1 MRIRHSNAQR
11 KIKGQKGSAL
21 VFALALVAGMAL
33 LVIAGMNA
41 SITQEY
47 VLNRN
52 QLQQQYLDEVATSAE
67 QWYERVA
74 PTIELTGEAVS
85 EATLLGQ
92 IAPTRKFGIRAQI
105 GPRFTKTV
113 SPWTQPALGYRSIL
127 IWIPQSGSDT
137 TSVSTTADVPTIDPL
152 VATTK
157 TYRSWSTL
165 GYQQTQLAK
174 LSDLLVKV
182 GSLLQNWGRAQQG
195 TRAGQSFDN
204 FFRQADCAAA
214 AIADH
219 LPCLD
224 TYVDLT
230 TTTVPSYLGMSST
243 EFASPWGY
251 SVEISNLLDSSTAT
265 MPYALSLRVHSPIST
280 SDYLYAHIELPQ

>member
-1 MRIRHSNAQR
+1 MRAQHSKLQR
-11 KIKGQKGSAL
+11 TIQGQRGSAL
-21 VFALALVAGMAL
+21 IFALTLIAGVAL

-52 QLQQQYLDEVATSAE
+52 QLQQQYLDEVSVSAQ

-85 EATLLGQ
+85 EATILGQ
-92 IAPTRKFGIRAQI
+92 IAPTRKFGVRAQI
-105 GPRFTKTV
+105 SPRFTKTV
-113 SPWTQPALGYRSIL
+113 SPWTQPALGYRTIL
-127 IWIPQSGSDT
+127 IWIPQSGADT
-137 TSVSTTADVPTIDPL
+137 TAVSTTSDIPTIDPV

-174 LSDLLVKV
+174 LSDLLVRI
-182 GSLLQNWGRAQQG
+182 GALLQNWGRAQQG

-204 FFRQADCAAA
+204 FFRQTDCSAAA
-214 AIADH
+214 SADH

-224 TYVDLT
+224 TYADLT
-230 TTTVPSYLGMSST
+230 TTTVPSYLGVSSA

-251 SVEISNLLDSSTAT
+251 SVEVSNLLGSSTAT
-265 MPYALSLRVHSPIST
+265 MPYALSLRVHSPISVG
-280 SDYLYAHIELPQ
+280 DYLYARIELPQ